1 MLFVNNKSIVKQ
13 VHWVIQTLSF
23 LLTQEYS
30 SLSTLRVTA
39 LTIQKNLENNLIPKQ
54 VPTWRKKKTEPP
66 CHVPCFFEHTA
77 QISNEDASITTA
89 HRCAR
94 KVVPVLSR
102 HVFYV
107 ILQTVSCSSK
117 VGVDSS
123 PNKESRKGIGIVAIF
138 ILQMS
143 HE

>member
-1 MLFVNNKSIVKQ
+1 M
-13 VHWVIQTLSF
+13 HWVSQTLSF

-30 SLSTLRVTA
+30 IKYIESNSSYNTKE
-39 LTIQKNLENNLIPKQ
+39 IYNLIPKQ
-54 VPTWRKKKTEPP
+54 VPTWRKKKMEPP

-77 QISNEDASITTA
+77 QISNEDASITTT

-123 PNKESRKGIGIVAIF
+123 PNKGSRKGIGIVPIF

-143 HE
+143 HK